1 MKCDICAEYIYAN
14 DWFPKNDFK
23 ICKQCFEGSDK
34 SAPNNKR
41 FINHFDPSNSM
52 SNIEDQMK
60 ANVKDRA
67 TIKAYHDLN
76 DINIENLENPTS
88 TIMLHKMIQELLE
101 SANLTDQD
109 SITLFKQLTLNAI
122 YVTVENTIESME
134 KNSIKSFQEEF
145 K

>member
-1 MKCDICAEYIYAN
+1 
-14 DWFPKNDFK
+14 
-23 ICKQCFEGSDK
+23 
-34 SAPNNKR
+34 
-41 FINHFDPSNSM
+41 
-52 SNIEDQMK
+52 MK